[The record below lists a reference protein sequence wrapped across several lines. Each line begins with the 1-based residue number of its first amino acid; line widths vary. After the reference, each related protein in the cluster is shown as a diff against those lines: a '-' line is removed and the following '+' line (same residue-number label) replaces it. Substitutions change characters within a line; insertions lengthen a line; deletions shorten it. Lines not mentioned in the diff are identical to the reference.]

1 MSFML
6 YRSKKLQRNNIQ
18 DGEYPAKIVNVEPDK
33 RNKDVWHVQFELA
46 NGGIVRNRYVDHPD
60 IISALD
66 YLIFAALGQEVEDLD
81 LLQIIGCY
89 VMITVQKRG
98 MYTNVI
104 RVENLNEKDIEELER
119 HLNDEDTD
127 DLDSSDD
134 DEDEELDEELE
145 DDELDMESWEE
156 SEDEDTDDTEDED
169 AEELQSPWL
178 DPGKRRRR
186 FS

>member
-1 MSFML
+1 MSYML
-6 YRSKKLQRNNIQ
+6 YRSKKLQNNNIQ

-33 RNKDVWHVQFELA
+33 RNNDVWYVQFELV

-98 MYTNVI
+98 VYTNVI

-127 DLDSSDD
+127 DLDSPD
-134 DEDEELDEELE
+134 DEESEELDEEIE
-145 DDELDMESWEE
+145 DDELDMESWED
-156 SEDEDTDDTEDED
+156 SKVEDTDDTEDED
-169 AEELQSPWL
+169 AEEPQSTSL
-178 DPGKRRRR
+178 GRRRRR